1 MHRANPEKRDPDAK
15 TRNSFPGL
23 GSGLAGTVAD
33 NGDVTLF
40 EYSPEA
46 LSRGIEFSPVS
57 VPLGRRPYFEF
68 GSHQFCLP
76 GFIVDALPDGWG
88 LLLMERFFRKQFGK
102 LPHNLTPIDR
112 LAFIGDRAM
121 GALSFS
127 PPADL
132 ELTMEDMGLID
143 LAREVQTVI
152 ADKETAALKQLV
164 LVGGSPHGARPKAL
178 VQYDAISGEIST
190 LPASPGAPWLIKFPA
205 QDEHKEVCAI
215 EYMYSALARECNL
228 EMTAT
233 RYFDIDKKISAFG
246 IARFD
251 REAGKRVPIQ
261 TLAGA
266 LNANFRIPSTNYD
279 LLLRATRAMTNSE
292 AEVVKAYERCVF
304 NVIFN
309 NRDDHA
315 KNFSYRMDASMQ
327 WKLAPCYDL
336 TYNTGLGGYHQMDVA
351 GEALTPARKHMT
363 DLARVS
369 GVAHNTAMEV
379 LDRTVEV
386 ASRIRIVVRDYEL
399 RPKTRT
405 EVANAVLAN
414 CVRCI

>member
-1 MHRANPEKRDPDAK
+1 MQKLEVRFRGWDQEW
-15 TRNSFPGL
+15 L
-23 GSGLAGTVAD
+23 VGTVAD
-33 NGDVTLF
+33 NGDVMLF
-40 EYSPEA
+40 EYSSEA
-46 LSRGIEFSPVS
+46 LSRGLEFSPIS
-57 VPLGRRPYFEF
+57 IPLGPWPYSGF
-68 GSHQFCLP
+68 GSHQFRLP
-76 GFIVDALPDGWG
+76 GFIADALPDGWG
-88 LLLMERFFRKQFGK
+88 LLLMERFFRKHFGK

-132 ELTMEDMGLID
+132 QLTMEDMHLID

-178 VQYDAISGEIST
+178 VQYDIISGDIST
-190 LPASPGAPWLIKFPA
+190 LPASPGAPWLVKFPA
-205 QDEHKEVCAI
+205 QGEHKEVCAI
-215 EYMYSALARECNL
+215 EYMYSALARECGM

-233 RYFDIDKKISAFG
+233 RYFDIDKKTSAFG

-251 REAGKRVPIQ
+251 REAGKRVPVH

-304 NVIFN
+304 NVVFN

-336 TYNTGLGGYHQMDVA
+336 TYNTGPGGYHQMDVA
-351 GEALTPARKHMT
+351 GEALTPARKQLT
-363 DLARVS
+363 DLARTS
-369 GVAHNTAMEV
+369 GVAHNTAMEI
-379 LDRTVEV
+379 LDRTVET
-386 ASRIRIVVRDYEL
+386 ASRIRTVVRDYEL
-399 RPKTRT
+399 RPRTRT
-405 EVANAVLAN
+405 EVSNAVLAN
-414 CVRCI
+414 CARCIR